1 MFVDE
6 GIHCYASMN
15 TVYMI
20 SEKLEKCT
28 WMVDLLGSAG
38 HLHKAKNMI
47 KLMLCNP
54 DVVVWMTL
62 LHTCRI
68 HGNVEMG
75 EDIAKGV
82 LKLEPENSAD
92 FLLLSNMY
100 AAAAN
105 RDPMR
110 MLNGRQSKEV
120 LKKQPITCGL
130 GSFSFWVSGV
140 HLHLF
145 GIVHATCLHE
155 NS

>member
-20 SEKLEKCT
+20 SEKLENYTC
-28 WMVDLLGSAG
+28 MVNLGSAG
-38 HLHKAKNMI
+38 RLHKAKNMI

-75 EDIAKGV
+75 EHIDKGV

-105 RDPMR
+105 RDLMR
-110 MLNGRQSKEV
+110 MLNG
-120 LKKQPITCGL
+120 
-130 GSFSFWVSGV
+130 
-140 HLHLF
+140 
-145 GIVHATCLHE
+145 
-155 NS
+155 

>member
-1 MFVDE
+1 
-6 GIHCYASMN
+6 
-15 TVYMI
+15 
-20 SEKLEKCT
+20 
-28 WMVDLLGSAG
+28 
-38 HLHKAKNMI
+38 MI
-47 KLMLCNP
+47 KLMLYNP

-75 EDIAKGV
+75 EHIAKGV
-82 LKLEPENSAD
+82 LKLEPETAD

-105 RDPMR
+105 RDLMR

-120 LKKQPITCGL
+120 LKKQPVTCGL

-140 HLHLF
+140 HPAPLWHFACHLPP
-145 GIVHATCLHE
+145 
-155 NS
+155 